1 MHPPSMHLPN
11 VVVVGYGYA
20 GRYFHTPLLALIP
33 GLRLYGVVSG
43 RAEAREQIRQ
53 RYGVK
58 TFAHFG
64 QVLADPQVDVVVLAT
79 PNDLHAPQAIAAM
92 RAGKH
97 VVTDKP
103 MCLNLAEAD
112 AMLATSRQYGC
123 LLSVFHN
130 RRWDGDFLTLGT
142 IVAQG
147 LLGELFLVETA
158 WLQARPPRGWS
169 SERRRGGGKFLDLGV
184 HLIDQAMA
192 LLRAPVT
199 QVYAR
204 FHSGVWPTD
213 VEDHAHCIVSFAS
226 GVDVHVTT
234 SSAAHAQTRRWRL
247 LGTKGALVKEG
258 FDPQEQALL
267 AGDIETAS
275 EDPRQYARLYRE
287 VAGQS
292 AETVVPTL
300 PGRWPAFYDNI
311 ADALQN
317 DAALAVTPESS
328 RAVMAVIEAAQ
339 QSAQTGQ
346 AIRFDTRENKGVKSS
361 II

>member
-1 MHPPSMHLPN
+1 MHIPN
-11 VVVVGYGYA
+11 AVVVGYGYA
-20 GRYFHTPLLALIP
+20 GRYFHTPLLAMTP
-33 GLRLYGVVSG
+33 GLHLYGVVSG
-43 RAEAREQIRQ
+43 RADVRQQIRQ
-53 RYGVK
+53 HLGVK
-58 TFAHFG
+58 TFAHFE
-64 QVLADPQVDVVVLAT
+64 QALADAQVDVVVLAT

-92 RAGKH
+92 QAGKH

-103 MCLNLAEAD
+103 MCLNVAEAD
-112 AMLATSRQYGC
+112 AMIAASRQYGC

-142 IVAQG
+142 IVEQG
-147 LLGELFLVETA
+147 LLGELFVVETA
-158 WLQARPPRGWS
+158 WLQARAPRGWS
-169 SERRRGGGKFLDLGV
+169 RERRRGGGKFLDLGV

-192 LLRAPVT
+192 LLGAPVT

-204 FHSGVWPTD
+204 FHRDIWPTD

-226 GVDVHVTT
+226 GVDVYVTT
-234 SSAAHAQTRRWRL
+234 SSAAHTQARRWHL

-267 AGDIETAS
+267 AGDIATAS
-275 EDPRQYARLYRE
+275 EDPRQYARLYSQ

-300 PGRWPAFYDNI
+300 PGRWRSFYDNL
-311 ADALQN
+311 ADALHSG
-317 DAALAVTPESS
+317 AALAITAESS
-328 RAVMAVIEAAQ
+328 RAVMAVIEAAR

-346 AIRFDTRENKGVKSS
+346 AIHFDTRSAP
-361 II
+361 

>member
-1 MHPPSMHLPN
+1 MHTPN

-20 GRYFHTPLLALIP
+20 GRCFHTPLLALTP
-33 GLRLYGVVSG
+33 GLHLYGVVSG
-43 RAEAREQIRQ
+43 RAEVREQIRQ
-53 RYGVK
+53 GYGVK
-58 TFAHFG
+58 TFAHFEHA
-64 QVLADPQVDVVVLAT
+64 LADPQVDVVVLAT
-79 PNDLHAPQAIAAM
+79 PNDLHAPQAIAALQ
-92 RAGKH
+92 AGKH

-103 MCLNLAEAD
+103 MCLNVAEAD
-112 AMLATSRQYGC
+112 AMIAASRQYGR

-130 RRWDGDFLTLGT
+130 RRWDGDFLTIGM
-142 IVAQG
+142 IVEQG
-147 LLGELFLVETA
+147 LLGDLFLVETA

-192 LLRAPVT
+192 LLEVPVT
-199 QVYAR
+199 RVYAR

-234 SSAAHAQTRRWRL
+234 SSAAHTQARRWRL
-247 LGTKGALVKEG
+247 LGAKGALVKEG
-258 FDPQEQALL
+258 FDPQERALV
-267 AGDIETAS
+267 AGDIATAL
-275 EDPRQYARLYRE
+275 EDPRQYARVYSE
-287 VAGQS
+287 VTGQS

-300 PGRWPAFYDNI
+300 PGRWRAFYDNI

-328 RAVMAVIEAAQ
+328 RAVMAVIEAAR

-346 AIRFDTRENKGVKSS
+346 AIHSDTRSAPS
-361 II
+361 QS

>member
-1 MHPPSMHLPN
+1 MHTPN

-20 GRYFHTPLLALIP
+20 GRCFHTPLLATTP
-33 GLRLYGVVSG
+33 GLHLYGVVSG
-43 RAEAREQIRQ
+43 RAEVREQIRH
-53 RYGVK
+53 RFGVK
-58 TFAHFG
+58 TFAHFEDA
-64 QVLADPQVDVVVLAT
+64 LADPQVDVLVLAT

-112 AMLATSRQYGC
+112 AMIATSRQTGR

-130 RRWDGDFLTLGT
+130 RRWDGDFLTIRT
-142 IVAQG
+142 ILEQG

-169 SERRRGGGKFLDLGV
+169 SERRRGGGKLLDLGV
-184 HLIDQAMA
+184 HLIDQAM
-192 LLRAPVT
+192 LLLEAPVT

-204 FHSGVWPTD
+204 LHSGVWPTD
-213 VEDHAHCIVSFAS
+213 VEDHAYCMVSFAS

-234 SSAAHAQTRRWRL
+234 SSAAHTQARRWRL
-247 LGTKGALVKEG
+247 LGAKGALVKEG
-258 FDPQEQALL
+258 FDPQEQALV
-267 AGDIETAS
+267 AGDITTAS
-275 EDPRQYARLYRE
+275 EDPRQYARIYSE

-292 AETVVPTL
+292 GDTVVPTL
-300 PGRWPAFYDNI
+300 PGRWRAFYDNL
-311 ADALQN
+311 ADTLQH
-317 DAALAVTPESS
+317 DADLAITPESS
-328 RAVMAVIEAAQ
+328 RAVMAVIDAAR

-346 AIRFDTRENKGVKSS
+346 AVRFERLL
-361 II
+361 